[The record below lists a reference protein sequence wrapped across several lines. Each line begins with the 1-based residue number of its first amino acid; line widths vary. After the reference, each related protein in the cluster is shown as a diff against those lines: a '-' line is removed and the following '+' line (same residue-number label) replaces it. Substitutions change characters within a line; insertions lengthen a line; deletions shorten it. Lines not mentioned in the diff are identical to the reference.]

1 MATRQKSKKKIEAAQ
16 IPMSSMIDVVFLLL
30 IYFIVTQKDEI
41 SEAHLAVNLPS
52 PNPAQQTETKPKFLE
67 LEVHP
72 KGQVLLQ
79 GVPKPLPQIRE
90 TLAYLASLDAEQTVI
105 VKTSVMATTEDLVH
119 VLDMCKGVGLD
130 KLNVMTLQ

>member
-1 MATRQKSKKKIEAAQ
+1 
-16 IPMSSMIDVVFLLL
+16 MSSMIDVVFLLL

-52 PNPAQQTETKPKFLE
+52 PNKAQETKIKPKFLE

-72 KGQVLLQ
+72 GGEIFLQ
-79 GVPKPLPQIRE
+79 GVAKTLPQVRE
-90 TLAYLASLDAEQTVI
+90 TLKYLASLDPEQTVI
-105 VKTSVMATTEDLVH
+105 IKTSVMATTEDLVR
-119 VLDMCKGVGLD
+119 VLDTCKGVGLE